1 MIWLEFYNARGPIRP
16 GTANQQSGA
25 ESLTND
31 SVPQHD
37 AIAAEL
43 ASLSITSE
51 NESNATLPYEPPALA
66 AVPLKAEAT
75 QSAIGLDA
83 RTTTKSETASFNEIS
98 QATETDSHE
107 QSTSHQETTSMSILS
122 EAIQQ
127 TLLQSPDEEP
137 EEDFFA
143 VPHPISS
150 RQIEDIPML
159 PNVGD
164 AAQLVTDMTAEID
177 LIEARS
183 QAAAKAERLENL
195 RKARNAPRCR
205 HVLSSEDPCG
215 SPALKGQE
223 YCRFHGQAHA
233 PEIELPVIED
243 ADSLQLAYMSV
254 AQRLAAKT
262 LDAARGKVLLQ
273 TIQCAARNLE
283 AYQSDE

>member
-16 GTANQQSGA
+16 GATNQQPGA
-25 ESLTND
+25 DSLTND

-37 AIAAEL
+37 TTAGL
-43 ASLSITSE
+43 SSLSLTSE
-51 NESNATLPYEPPALA
+51 NESNATLCYEPKAPV
-66 AVPLKAEAT
+66 AVPLEAEAT
-75 QSAIGLDA
+75 QTVIGLDA
-83 RTTTKSETASFNEIS
+83 GTTTTNETATSNEICQS
-98 QATETDSHE
+98 TEIDSRE
-107 QSTSHQETTSMSILS
+107 QSTSHQETTTMSILS
-122 EAIQQ
+122 EAIQR
-127 TLLQSPDEEP
+127 TLLQSPEEEP

-143 VPHPISS
+143 VPHPICA

-159 PNVGD
+159 PSVGD
-164 AAQLVTDMTAEID
+164 AAQLVTEMTAEID

-205 HVLSSEDPCG
+205 HVLSSDDPCG

-243 ADSLQLAYMSV
+243 VDSLQLAYMSV

-283 AYQSDE
+283 AYQSEE